1 MLTRSGSL
9 NQFENRT
16 VPVRSLHSPAACQ
29 LAYGGTDDRGTSMS
43 KLIRTVIV
51 LIAASSCAADAWT
64 TQSATP
70 KALFSAAEAY
80 ERFMGRW
87 SRLLAPKLVT
97 IAGVRDG
104 DAILDVGSGT
114 GALTVAAAAAAPS
127 SRVVGID
134 VTEPYVAYARA
145 RHSRPLIA
153 FEVGD
158 AQKLRFATDTFDRTL
173 SLLVVNFIPDPAR
186 ALDEMIRVTK
196 PGGTITAAVWDYGQ
210 GMEML
215 RVFWDEAIA
224 IRPDLDA
231 RDERH
236 QPLCRHGELG
246 DLWRRRGLLDVK
258 EEALTIATTFASF
271 DDYWQPFLEKQ
282 GPAGAFVAALPE
294 VDRDRVRDR
303 LRRRLLRDGP
313 DRRIELSARAWL
325 VHGTVGARPPRSN

>member
-1 MLTRSGSL
+1 MPTSDSWADG
-9 NQFENRT
+9 
-16 VPVRSLHSPAACQ
+16 AACW
-29 LAYGGTDDRGTSMS
+29 R
-43 KLIRTVIV
+43 RT
-51 LIAASSCAADAWT
+51 
-64 TQSATP
+64 
-70 KALFSAAEAY
+70 
-80 ERFMGRW
+80 
-87 SRLLAPKLVT
+87 LVT

-104 DAILDVGSGT
+104 EAILDVGSGT

-196 PGGTITAAVWDYGQ
+196 PGGTVTAAVWDYGQ

-236 QPLCRHGELG
+236 QPLCRRGELG

-271 DDYWQPFLEKQ
+271 DDYWLPFLEKQ

-294 VDRDRVRDR
+294 VDRDRVARPVATSPAWR
-303 LRRRLLRDGP
+303 RSRSSNRAHRPCVGRPWHRRRTPSAVEVIAGKLGVW
-313 DRRIELSARAWL
+313 RIERCIPSRA
-325 VHGTVGARPPRSN
+325 G